1 VGVAKTSAK
10 ERTGRGMVVKT
21 KKRRYEHPKPKPRRR
36 TWRDVVKAN
45 EEALLKKEAEAIKFI
60 RHTCANTNK
69 KPTVAFSG
77 GKDSLVTL
85 LLVEKALQETPPLI
99 FTDTGL
105 EFPETLEYVDQV
117 FEGRDAK
124 IVRAEA
130 GNRFWEALPEFGPP
144 GRDYR
149 WCCKICKLGPTSKKI
164 KNSFPGGCL
173 TFIGHRRYESERRSS
188 QPRIWKN
195 PWVPNQV
202 GASPIHNWSAFEIWL
217 YIFRENVSYNPLY
230 NQGFHRL
237 GCWLCPASDLSEME
251 NTGRTH
257 PEMWRG
263 WLDHLHSYAKKIGV
277 PTKWVDHGFWRWKNP
292 PDGVKTLAKQIG
304 IQIPEKHVERGEIT
318 FSSPCTGVTML
329 ETQVSDH
336 VDLHLVSNLL
346 PILGKHKL
354 SPGMGV
360 ALVKSK
366 DVKIHIYQNG
376 RVTIRGNVEEKK
388 LLAWLRRVKEIVL
401 RSVLC
406 TGCGVCVNHCPR
418 GAINLVGG
426 RAKVTASKCTSCQVC
441 LGFCPLN
448 MRSHEAL
455 DGYTYRG

>member
-1 VGVAKTSAK
+1 
-10 ERTGRGMVVKT
+10 M
-21 KKRRYEHPKPKPRRR
+21 
-36 TWRDVVKAN
+36 
-45 EEALLKKEAEAIKFI
+45 
-60 RHTCANTNK
+60 
-69 KPTVAFSG
+69 
-77 GKDSLVTL
+77 
-85 LLVEKALQETPPLI
+85 
-99 FTDTGL
+99 
-105 EFPETLEYVDQV
+105 
-117 FEGRDAK
+117 
-124 IVRAEA
+124 
-130 GNRFWEALPEFGPP
+130 
-144 GRDYR
+144 
-149 WCCKICKLGPTSKKI
+149 
-164 KNSFPGGCL
+164 
-173 TFIGHRRYESERRSS
+173 
-188 QPRIWKN
+188 
-195 PWVPNQV
+195 
-202 GASPIHNWSAFEIWL
+202 
-217 YIFRENVSYNPLY
+217 
-230 NQGFHRL
+230 
-237 GCWLCPASDLSEME
+237 
-251 NTGRTH
+251 
-257 PEMWRG
+257 
-263 WLDHLHSYAKKIGV
+263 DHLHSYAKKIGV